1 MTVAWKQQAERGSP
15 RAIRLMAW
23 VAQSLGRPLA
33 RALLYPICLYY
44 VCGSRQA
51 NRALR
56 RYYEHLHG
64 RAPSWRALFRH
75 YYWFASTLLDR
86 VYCLRGRFDLFD
98 IRIHGI
104 EVLDRV
110 LARGC
115 GCLLLGSHL
124 GSFEVVRAAGLS
136 RERIAV
142 KVLMDEQNAPLI
154 RALIQELNPAVAGT
168 VIQVGGVDTM
178 LQVQECLAHGGVVG
192 IMGDRMMA
200 EAQSVRC
207 EFLGEGAAFP
217 TGSVRLAHAVGAPVV
232 LFFGLYRGG
241 NRYDIHL
248 ELLSESIQLPSE
260 QRQEDVRQW
269 TQRYADRLAYY
280 CREAPDNWFNFYD
293 FWQASS

>member
-15 RAIRLMAW
+15 VAIRLMAW

-44 VCGSRQA
+44 LCGSQQA

-56 RYYEHLHG
+56 RYYEHLQG
-64 RAPSWRALFRH
+64 RAPSWPALFRH
-75 YYWFASTLLDR
+75 YHSFASTLLDR

-98 IRIHGI
+98 IRVHGL
-104 EVLDRV
+104 EVLDGV
-110 LARGC
+110 LAQGR

-124 GSFEVVRAAGLS
+124 GSFEIVRAVGLS
-136 RERIAV
+136 REQIAV

-154 RALIQELNPAVAGT
+154 RALIQELNPAVAET

-178 LQVQECLAHGGVVG
+178 LQVQECLARGGVVG
-192 IMGDRMMA
+192 IMGDRLMA
-200 EAQSVRC
+200 EDQSVRC
-207 EFLGEGAAFP
+207 EFLGETAAFP
-217 TGSVRLAHAVGAPVV
+217 TGSVRLAHVVRAPVV

-248 ELLSESIQLPSE
+248 ELLSESLRLHADD
-260 QRQEDVRQW
+260 RQEDVRRW
-269 TQRYADRLAYY
+269 TQTYAERLAHYS
-280 CREAPDNWFNFYD
+280 RAAPDNWFNFYD

>member
-15 RAIRLMAW
+15 LAIRLMAW
-23 VAQSLGRPLA
+23 AAQALGRPLA

-44 VCGSRQA
+44 LCGSRKA

-56 RYYEHLHG
+56 RYYEHLQVH
-64 RAPSWRALFRH
+64 APSWRVLFRH
-75 YYWFASTLLDR
+75 YHSFASTLLDR

-98 IRIHGI
+98 IRIHGL
-104 EVLDRV
+104 EVLDRA

-124 GSFEVVRAAGLS
+124 GSFEVVRAVGLS

-154 RALIQELNPAVAGT
+154 RALIQELNPAVAET

-192 IMGDRMMA
+192 IMGDRLMA
-200 EAQSVRC
+200 
-207 EFLGEGAAFP
+207 
-217 TGSVRLAHAVGAPVV
+217 
-232 LFFGLYRGG
+232 
-241 NRYDIHL
+241 
-248 ELLSESIQLPSE
+248 
-260 QRQEDVRQW
+260 
-269 TQRYADRLAYY
+269 
-280 CREAPDNWFNFYD
+280 
-293 FWQASS
+293 

>member
-15 RAIRLMAW
+15 VAIRLMAW
-23 VAQSLGRPLA
+23 LAQSLGRPLA

-44 VCGSRQA
+44 LCGSQQA

-56 RYYEHLHG
+56 RYYEHLQG

-75 YYWFASTLLDR
+75 YHSFASTLLDR

-98 IRIHGI
+98 IRVHGL
-104 EVLDRV
+104 EVLDGV
-110 LARGC
+110 LAQGR

-124 GSFEVVRAAGLS
+124 GSFEIVRAVGLS
-136 RERIAV
+136 REQIAV

-154 RALIQELNPAVAGT
+154 RALIEELNPAVAET

-178 LQVQECLAHGGVVG
+178 LQVQECLARGGVVG
-192 IMGDRMMA
+192 IMGDRLMA
-200 EAQSVRC
+200 EDQSVRC
-207 EFLGEGAAFP
+207 EFLGEPAAFP
-217 TGSVRLAHAVGAPVV
+217 TGSVRLAHAVRAPVV

-248 ELLSESIQLPSE
+248 ELFSESLQLHSDD
-260 QRQEDVRQW
+260 RQEHVRRW
-269 TQRYADRLAYY
+269 TQKYADRLAHYS
-280 CREAPDNWFNFYD
+280 RAAPDNWFNFYD

>member
-1 MTVAWKQQAERGSP
+1 MTVTWKQQQERGS
-15 RAIRLMAW
+15 RLAIRLMAW
-23 VAQSLGRPLA
+23 VAQALGRPLA

-44 VCGSRQA
+44 LCGSRQA

-56 RYYEHLHG
+56 RYYEHLQGH
-64 RAPSWRALFRH
+64 APSWLVLFRH
-75 YYWFASTLLDR
+75 YHSFASTLLDR

-98 IRIHGI
+98 IRIHGL
-104 EVLDRV
+104 EVLDRA

-124 GSFEVVRAAGLS
+124 GSFEVVRAVGLS
-136 RERIAV
+136 REQIAV

-154 RALIQELNPAVAGT
+154 RALIQELSPAVAET

-192 IMGDRMMA
+192 IMGDRLMA
-200 EAQSVRC
+200 EDQSVSC
-207 EFLGEGAAFP
+207 EFLGAGAAFP
-217 TGSVRLAHAVGAPVV
+217 RGSVRLAHAVRAPVV

-248 ELLSESIQLPSE
+248 ELLSESVQLSADH
-260 QRQEDVRQW
+260 RQDDVRRW
-269 TQRYADRLAYY
+269 TQRYADRLAHYS
-280 CREAPDNWFNFYD
+280 REAPDNWFNFYD

>member
-15 RAIRLMAW
+15 VAIRLMAW
-23 VAQSLGRPLA
+23 LAQSLGRPLA

-44 VCGSRQA
+44 LCGSQQA

-56 RYYEHLHG
+56 RYYEHLQG
-64 RAPSWRALFRH
+64 RTPSWRGLFRH
-75 YYWFASTLLDR
+75 YHSFASTLLDR

-98 IRIHGI
+98 IRVHGL
-104 EVLDRV
+104 EVLDGV
-110 LARGC
+110 LAQGR

-124 GSFEVVRAAGLS
+124 GSFEIVRAVGLS
-136 RERIAV
+136 REQIAV

-154 RALIQELNPAVAGT
+154 RALIEELNPAVAET

-178 LQVQECLAHGGVVG
+178 LQVQECLARGGVVG
-192 IMGDRMMA
+192 IMGDRLMA
-200 EAQSVRC
+200 EDQSVRC
-207 EFLGEGAAFP
+207 EFLGEPAAFP
-217 TGSVRLAHAVGAPVV
+217 TGSVRLAHAVRAPVV

-248 ELLSESIQLPSE
+248 ELFSESLQLHSDD
-260 QRQEDVRQW
+260 RQEHVRRW
-269 TQRYADRLAYY
+269 TQKYADRLAHYS
-280 CREAPDNWFNFYD
+280 RAAPDNWSNFYD

>member
-1 MTVAWKQQAERGSP
+1 MTPGWKQQQERGN
-15 RAIRLMAW
+15 RRVIRLMAW
-23 VAQSLGRPLA
+23 VAQALGRPVA

-44 VCGSRQA
+44 LCGSPQA

-56 RYYEHLHG
+56 RYYEHLQGH
-64 RAPSWRALFRH
+64 APGWPALFRH
-75 YYWFASTLLDR
+75 YHSFAATILDR

-98 IRIHGI
+98 IRIHGLD
-104 EVLDRV
+104 VLDSA
-110 LARGC
+110 LAKGS

-124 GSFEVVRAAGLS
+124 GSFEVVRAVGLS
-136 RERIAV
+136 REQIAV

-154 RALIQELNPAVAGT
+154 RALIQELNPAVAET

-178 LQVQECLAHGGVVG
+178 LQVQECLAGGGVVG
-192 IMGDRMMA
+192 IMGDRLMV
-200 EAQSVRC
+200 EDQSVRC

-217 TGSVRLAHAVGAPVV
+217 SGPVRLAHAVRAPIV

-248 ELLSESIQLPSE
+248 ELLSESVRLSADH
-260 QRQEDVRQW
+260 RHEDVRRW
-269 TQRYADRLAYY
+269 TQHYADRLAHYSHD
-280 CREAPDNWFNFYD
+280 APDNWFNFYD